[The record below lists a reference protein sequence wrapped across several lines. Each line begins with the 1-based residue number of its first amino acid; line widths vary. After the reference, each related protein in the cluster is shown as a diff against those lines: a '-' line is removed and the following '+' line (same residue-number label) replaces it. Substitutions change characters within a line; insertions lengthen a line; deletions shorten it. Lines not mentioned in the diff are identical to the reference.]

1 MGITLVAY
9 QLVVLFWLGWEK
21 NMFFFLTVICANS
34 AVCYLENPAFFIY
47 LTFI

>member
-21 NMFFFLTVICANS
+21 NMFFFNRNLCKQCSMLFGKSCFFNLFNL
-34 AVCYLENPAFFIY
+34 YL
-47 LTFI
+47 

>member
-21 NMFFFLTVICANS
+21 NIFFLTVICANS
-34 AVCYLENPAFFIY
+34 AVCYLENPVFLIY